1 MDISDC
7 RVTGT
12 KKIRLKD
19 FPTSAKADKKDKP
32 AYVEKT
38 AKNNKRMGEL
48 QDKLYAEGRE
58 GVVILLQ
65 ALDAAGKDSTIKHVM
80 SGINP
85 QGVDVTSF
93 KQPSSEEL
101 AHGFLWRAVKVLPRR
116 GKMAIFNRS
125 YYEECLVVRV
135 HEIWKGYEMPE
146 RCTGKSE
153 DEYFDQRYRE
163 IRDFERYL
171 WENGYRVLKI
181 FLNVGLEE
189 QKDRFLDRI
198 DDVSKNWKFSSS
210 DLKERALWPE
220 YQQAFEEMINA
231 TSTKESPWYVIP
243 ADQKWFARWLVS
255 EAVVDVLESCDP
267 HYPDLPKEQKEQ
279 LAACKA
285 ALLSKTD
292 IEAEEKA
299 GLKPKDAE
307 KAAVEAQKAQD
318 KTQS

>member
-1 MDISDC
+1 MDIKDC
-7 RVTGT
+7 RVTGS
-12 KKIRLKD
+12 KRIDLKD
-19 FPTSAKADKKDKP
+19 YPTSAKPDKKKK
-32 AYVEKT
+32 AEYVAKT
-38 AKNNKRMGEL
+38 ARNNKRMGEL
-48 QDKLYAEGRE
+48 QDKLYAENRE

-93 KQPSSEEL
+93 KQPSPEEL

-153 DEYFDQRYRE
+153 KDYFDQRYRE
-163 IRDFERYL
+163 ISDFEEYL

-181 FLNVGLEE
+181 FLNVGMEE
-189 QKDRFLDRI
+189 QKDRFLERI
-198 DDVSKNWKFSSS
+198 DDVSKNWKFSAS

-220 YQQAFEEMINA
+220 YQRAFEDMINA
-231 TSTKESPWYVIP
+231 TSSEHAPWYIIP

-255 EAVVDVLESCDP
+255 EAIVDVLEDIDP
-267 HYPDLPKEQKEQ
+267 HYPDLPKEQKER

-285 ALLSKTD
+285 ELTSATD

-299 GLKPKDAE
+299 GKSPKEAE
-307 KAAVEAQKAQD
+307 KAAVEAQTHAEQGA
-318 KTQS
+318 S